1 MAERPPHTPTHY
13 DILGVR
19 PTASPQQIRRAFRDR
34 SKLYHPDTTT
44 LPPAEATE
52 KFQQLNEAYGV
63 LSSPDRRW
71 TYDKQVGYSRIS
83 VMQPLESLYGPRPT
97 SRRKT
102 VSNVYLD
109 PNDRPLSAGEIF
121 ALFILGLTFVACLV
135 LVVTI
140 GFTRGEVAL
149 TPEAMATSE
158 TKESS
163 ASVGQGQSG
172 QEIESL
178 PVESLQVKPE
188 PLQPNQQAPLAEP
201 PPDLSDS
208 VAPSPQVP
216 AASSVFDQ
224 PAQPPSDLDTRQID
238 PSLDHRLLRPSD
250 SRVAPPL
257 KLTWL

>member
-1 MAERPPHTPTHY
+1 MAERPTPTHY

-19 PTASPQQIRRAFRDR
+19 PTASPQQIRRAFRDL

-83 VMQPLESLYGPRPT
+83 VMQPLDSLYAPRPAT
-97 SRRKT
+97 RHKS
-102 VSNVYLD
+102 VSNLYLD

-149 TPEAMATSE
+149 TPEAMAASE
-158 TKESS
+158 TINDQSD
-163 ASVGQGQSG
+163 AGQGLSG
-172 QEIESL
+172 QKK
-178 PVESLQVKPE
+178 ESLQVE
-188 PLQPNQQAPLAEP
+188 PLAGEPESRQTNQPAHLAEP
-201 PPDLSDS
+201 PPDLTDTSD
-208 VAPSPQVP
+208 PSPQVP
-216 AASSVFDQ
+216 AAPSVFNQ
-224 PAQPPSDLDTRQID
+224 AAQPPSDSEARQLK
-238 PSLDHRLLRPSD
+238 PSGDNRLLRPSD
-250 SRVAPPL
+250 SKVAPPL